1 MRISAMMWRSGASA
15 LFGAAVLGLTV
26 GAYADPHGHGPA
38 GHPERAGAPA
48 NPDHPDRPGRPDHG
62 DHPDRPG
69 RPDHDD
75 HPDHPNAGL
84 HLGWETETPAQH
96 AARIAARHALEQ
108 QIWAAVH
115 KDGKEPTA
123 EERDVV
129 RAQWRRH
136 ARLWKIRELAEA
148 AKDTAA
154 VAECDKLLARSD
166 DWAVER
172 LAELNAK
179 APAGGAK

>member
-1 MRISAMMWRSGASA
+1 MRISAMKWRSGASA
-15 LFGAAVLGLTV
+15 LFGVAVLGLTV
-26 GAYADPHGHGPA
+26 AAYADPHRHGPG

-48 NPDHPDRPGRPDHG
+48 NPDHPDRPGRPDHD
-62 DHPDRPG
+62 DHP
-69 RPDHDD
+69 D

-96 AARIAARHALEQ
+96 AARIAARHTLEQ

-123 EERDVV
+123 EERDVI

-154 VAECDKLLARSD
+154 VAECDKLLAKSD
-166 DWAVER
+166 QWAVDR
-172 LAELNAK
+172 LQELNAR